1 MNFELLE
8 EMVEQ
13 GFIYKKKHPTANL
26 FIYNYSQKAQYERAW
41 NEATLSAR
49 GLILDSNMNIVAK
62 PFGKFFNLG
71 EHKPEEI
78 PLLPYEVFEKMDG
91 SLGILYWIED
101 DPFIATRGSFE
112 SDQAKHATKI
122 LYNEY
127 SHLFDRI
134 DRESTNLF
142 EIIYPENRIVVD
154 YKGLDDLILLTI
166 IDNKTG
172 EERLDDIG
180 FKLVKQHFFKTEE
193 YRLHYTKF
201 GLSCLD
207 KLEEDNKE
215 GFVVRF
221 KNNFRIKVKF
231 AEYVRLH
238 RIMTNI
244 SNVVIWEYLSQGRPL
259 AELIENVPDE
269 FYEYVKATS
278 KGLQDSFDSILEE
291 CQQVFKVLDSRKA
304 TALYFQKQIYP
315 HVLFCLLDNKKPDK
329 LIWKL
334 VRPNYSKPF
343 KEII

>member
-13 GFIYKKKHPTANL
+13 GFIYKKKHPTADL

-49 GLILDSNMNIVAK
+49 GLILDSDHRIAAK

-78 PLLPYEVFEKMDG
+78 PSLPFEVFEKMDG
-91 SLGILYWIED
+91 SLGILYWIGD
-101 DPFIATRGSFE
+101 DPFIATRGSFK
-112 SDQAKHATKI
+112 SDQAKHATKL

-127 SHLFDRI
+127 SNLFHLI
-134 DRESTNLF
+134 DRESTYLF
-142 EIIYPENRIVVD
+142 EIIYPDNRIVVD
-154 YKGLDDLILLTI
+154 YKGLDELILLTV

-172 EERLDDIG
+172 EERLDEIG
-180 FKLVKQHFFKTEE
+180 FQVVKQFSGEDD
-193 YRLHYTKF
+193 LNS
-201 GLSCLD
+201 LLD
-207 KLEEDNKE
+207 FEEDNKE
-215 GFVVRF
+215 GFVIRF
-221 KNNFRIKVKF
+221 SNNFRIKVKF

-238 RIMTNI
+238 KIMTNI

-259 AELIENVPDE
+259 AELIEGVPDE
-269 FYEYVKATS
+269 FYEYVKETS
-278 KGLQDSFDSILEE
+278 KGLQHSFDSILEE
-291 CQQVFKVLDSRKA
+291 CQQVFKVLDSRKE

-329 LIWKL
+329 IIWKL
-334 VRPNYSKPF
+334 VRPNYAKPF